1 MYKPWTEKYRPDTID
16 KIVLNDTNN
25 KIINNMIG
33 KDYYPNCIFYGPP
46 GTGKTTTILCL
57 INEYKKKH
65 NCNKNYIHLNASH
78 ERGVDVIRTHIYNF
92 CEKKNFFNNC
102 RKFVLLDEIDSM
114 TKTAQQNLYNII
126 KNSNDNVTFILIC
139 NYLNK
144 IIDNITNSLFVL
156 HFNKTS
162 LLCNEYIYKCI
173 KNEKINI
180 TKNKLELIKKNNIH
194 DLRSIINNIQNYDS
208 KDTIIN
214 DSMFYNLINN
224 KNKSLLIKKILKEIN
239 IQEFLFKFFQYI
251 YLNYILDDN
260 VVYMMKLLLL
270 VNNDEDYIIKEL
282 IPYINIK
289 LNLRT

>member
-25 KIINNMIG
+25 IIINNMID

-65 NCNKNYIHLNASH
+65 NCTKNYIHLNASH
-78 ERGVDVIRTHIYNF
+78 ERGVDVIRTQIYNF
-92 CEKKNFFNNC
+92 CEKKNFFNDC
-102 RKFVLLDEIDSM
+102 RKFILLDEIDSM
-114 TKTAQQNLYNII
+114 TKTAQQHLYNII
-126 KNSNDNVTFILIC
+126 KNSNDNITFILIC

-144 IIDNITNSLFVL
+144 IIDSITNSLFIL

-162 LLCNEYIYKCI
+162 LLCNEYIHACI

-180 TKNKLELIKKNNIH
+180 TKSKLELIKKNNIH
-194 DLRSIINNIQNYDS
+194 DLRSIINNIQNYDT
-208 KDTIIN
+208 KDIIIN
-214 DSMFYNLINN
+214 DSIFYNLINN
-224 KNKSLLIKKILKEIN
+224 KNKSLLIIKNLKEIT

-251 YLNYILDDN
+251 HLNYILDDKI
-260 VVYMMKLLLL
+260 VYMMKLLLL
-270 VNNDEDYIIKEL
+270 VNNDIDYVIKEF